1 MKRNPPNDMTS
12 VGGQTDTGFLAAE
25 SRISFEALSA
35 QQRRWPPMANILH
48 NARWTGRWQE
58 REIRKCKFPPIS
70 PPPKSGL
77 CPHIWRLTKTLSESL
92 RAYLSLSVLKITKPG
107 TNLVA
112 SVNQRS
118 PHCSEE
124 WWPGGFMGDFIHF
137 ISNVHIFLIFWF
149 NGQSNGFFWKLNQMP
164 EKSEDVDQ
172 EIHFHS
178 ILRLW
183 DGLVWV
189 VEEPFVDRRSRCC
202 FSRCCFNSQQSRC
215 CFNGRI
221 LLTQIKRR
229 ETQSG
234 SDFDQTGN
242 WKRLHSEAGKRQNT
256 F

>member
-1 MKRNPPNDMTS
+1 MTWPRLVDRPTQDFS
-12 VGGQTDTGFLAAE
+12 PQNLGFLLRH
-25 SRISFEALSA
+25 SRLNNGGGHQRQISYTMHDGLDVDKRERLENVNFRQFLRHGNLGSLHIFE
-35 QQRRWPPMANILH
+35 
-48 NARWTGRWQE
+48 GWQK
-58 REIRKCKFPPIS
+58 ICQ
-70 PPPKSGL
+70 
-77 CPHIWRLTKTLSESL
+77 ESL

-137 ISNVHIFLIFWF
+137 ISDVHIFLIWF

-164 EKSEDVDQ
+164 EKSEEVDQ

-242 WKRLHSEAGKRQNT
+242 WKRLHSQAGKRRNILWGRKI
-256 F
+256 